1 MSFNIVRGHFAP
13 PAAVQIKELAKDVK
27 SIAEEFKTTPEVL
40 RYTAMQSGNAP
51 DFFYQCIKK
60 KKKKNVDYCLQL

>member
-27 SIAEEFKTTPEVL
+27 GIAKEFKTTPAVL
-40 RYTAMQSGNAP
+40 HYTAMQSGNAP
-51 DFFYQCIKK
+51 DFFY
-60 KKKKNVDYCLQL
+60 

>member
-51 DFFYQCIKK
+51 DFFYQCIKTITE
-60 KKKKNVDYCLQL
+60 KNVDYCLQL